1 MHKSIKFFVAAAVLP
16 FVTTQIQAQTASH
29 VLTYQ
34 VSAINQV
41 SVSGTPTLTINA
53 AVAGSAPTTVTATG
67 STYSVT
73 TNQST
78 AKITA
83 AIDAAMPTG
92 VTLSTTLAAPSG
104 ATSAGIKSLSASA
117 VDVVTGITKLNAS
130 GLAITYQLDATSAA
144 GVVASATR
152 TVTYTITGGV

>member
-1 MHKSIKFFVAAAVLP
+1 MSRTKKFLVSFALLPLAASALL
-16 FVTTQIQAQTASH
+16 AQTASH
-29 VLTYQ
+29 VLTFQ

-41 SVSGTPTLTINA
+41 SVSGTPSLTINA

-83 AIDAAMPTG
+83 AIDVAMPTG

-104 ATSAGIKSLSASA
+104 GTSAGIKSLSATA
-117 VDVVTGITKLNAS
+117 TDVVTGLTSFS
-130 GLAITYQLDATSAA
+130 GRSLSSSLKAL
-144 GVVASATR
+144 
-152 TVTYTITGGV
+152 

>member
-1 MHKSIKFFVAAAVLP
+1 MSRTKKFLVSFALLPLAASALL
-16 FVTTQIQAQTASH
+16 AQTASH
-29 VLTYQ
+29 VLTFQ

-41 SVSGTPTLTINA
+41 SVSGTPSLTINA

-73 TNQST
+73 TNQSG

-104 ATSAGIKSLSASA
+104 GTSAGIKSLSATA
-117 VDVVTGITKLNAS
+117 TDVVTGITKLNAA
-130 GLAITYQLDATSAA
+130 GLAITYQLDATAAA

-152 TVTYTITGGV
+152 TVTYTITGGT